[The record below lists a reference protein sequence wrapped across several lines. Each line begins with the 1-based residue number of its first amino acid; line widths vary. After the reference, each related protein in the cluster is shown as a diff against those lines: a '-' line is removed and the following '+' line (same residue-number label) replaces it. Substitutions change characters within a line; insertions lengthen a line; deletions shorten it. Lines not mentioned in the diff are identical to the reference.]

1 MKRNIPAALLAVT
14 LILLSSCHLF
24 TGKQASPANP
34 LLGNWKI
41 DSIGIEADSSVI
53 GYLLLGMSVD
63 EGLPYDFHFDKD
75 TVTFYSKGSASTK
88 TPYTYI
94 DSTKQLFI
102 LDEDKDVYVVQQLDD
117 STTSLKGKDSSIIFL
132 KKR

>member
-1 MKRNIPAALLAVT
+1 MKRNIPAALLAAT
-14 LILLSSCHLF
+14 LILLSSCNLF
-24 TGKQASPANP
+24 TAKQASPENP

-75 TVTFYSKGSASTK
+75 TVTFYSKGADTTK
-88 TPYTYI
+88 TPYSYI
-94 DSTKQLFI
+94 DSTKQLI
-102 LDEDKDVYVVQQLDD
+102 IQDKDMDVYVVQQLND
-117 STTSLKGKDSSIIFL
+117 STTSLKGKDSSTIFL